1 VHQSQ
6 RAEVSRGGLLISEA
20 RKYLTLIALTIGVA
34 VFPVQQTGD
43 LRQKR
48 QLN

>member
-1 VHQSQ
+1 MHQSQ
-6 RAEVSRGGLLISEA
+6 RAQVWRGGLLISEE

-34 VFPVQQTGD
+34 VFPVEQTGD
-43 LRQKR
+43 VRQKR